1 VTLGHFPLDSA
12 QDAKVLARR
21 ALAEDGPT
29 DVTSDVVAAAGLTA
43 IGSLQYRSG
52 GVVAGLR
59 YAEEVARQCGGQLLE
74 WQVEEGAAVPPNS
87 EIGQIRGDMAAM
99 LRAERP
105 LLNLLQRACGIASA
119 TRSFVQ
125 ALAGTRCRVLHTRK
139 TAPGLRGLDT
149 SAVVAGGGELHRLD
163 LAAAL
168 LFKDNHWRVLQ
179 RRRLTL
185 RAVCDE
191 AKSRG
196 VTAVY
201 VEVESPDQV
210 RAACGAGATRLLVD
224 NQTPETFRAWA
235 DLARGLAPLIELEAS
250 GGITLDVAREYAL
263 AGADF
268 VSVGALT
275 HSVVAADVALEV
287 LDAAGTR

>member
-1 VTLGHFPLDSA
+1 MTLGHFPLDIA
-12 QDAKVLARR
+12 KDAKAVARR

-29 DVTSDVVAAAGLTA
+29 DITSDVVGAAGLNA
-43 IGSLQYRSG
+43 VGSLEYRSG

-59 YAEEVARQCGGQLLE
+59 YAEEVVRQCGGQVLD
-74 WQVEEGAAVPPNS
+74 WQVEEGAAVPPHA
-87 EIGQIRGDMAAM
+87 EIGQIRGDMADM

-105 LLNLLQRACGIASA
+105 MLNLLQRACGIASA

-125 ALAGTRCRVLHTRK
+125 AVTGTRCRVLHTRK
-139 TAPGLRGLDT
+139 TAPGLRGLDA
-149 SAVVAGGGELHRLD
+149 SAVVAGGGALHRLD
-163 LAAAL
+163 LSTAVL
-168 LFKDNHWRVLQ
+168 LKDNHWKLLQ
-179 RRRLTL
+179 RRKLTL
-185 RAVCDE
+185 QSACDE

-210 RAACGAGATRLLVD
+210 RAACAAGATRLLVD

-235 DLARGLAPLIELEAS
+235 DLARGLAPHIELEAS
-250 GGITLDVAREYAL
+250 GGITLDVVREYAL

-275 HSVVAADVALEV
+275 HSAVAADVALEV
-287 LDAAGTR
+287 LD

>member
-1 VTLGHFPLDSA
+1 MTLGHLPLDIA
-12 QDAKVLARR
+12 QDAKAVARR

-29 DVTSDVVAAAGLTA
+29 DVTSDVAGAAGLTA
-43 IGSLQYRSG
+43 AGRLEYRSG

-59 YAEEVARQCGGQLLE
+59 YAEEVVRQCGGLVLE
-74 WQVEEGAAVPPNS
+74 WEVEEGAAVPPHS
-87 EIGQIRGDMAAM
+87 EIGQVRGDMAGM

-105 LLNLLQRACGIASA
+105 LLNLLQRACGVASA

-125 ALAGTRCRVLHTRK
+125 ALTGTRCRVLHTRK
-139 TAPGLRGLDT
+139 TAPGLRGLDVT
-149 SAVVAGGGELHRLD
+149 AVVAGGGGLHRLD
-163 LAAAL
+163 LSTAML
-168 LFKDNHWRVLQ
+168 LKDNHWKALQ
-179 RRRLTL
+179 RRKLTL
-185 RAVCDE
+185 RSVCDE
-191 AKSRG
+191 ARSLG

-210 RAACGAGATRLLVD
+210 REACAAGATRLLVD

-235 DLARGLAPLIELEAS
+235 DLARGLAPQLELEAS
-250 GGITLDVAREYAL
+250 GGITLELVREYAL

-287 LDAAGTR
+287 LDSAPA